1 VVGAVEAIEGTDAA
15 LRRAAALCGRGLVVA
30 KLAKPGQDLR
40 FDRPAIGPATI
51 ELLSEIGAA
60 MIGVEAGQALI
71 LEPARTLA
79 AAAGAAITVWGESGE
94 PDGQRRGARSSDG

>member
-1 VVGAVEAIEGTDAA
+1 V
-15 LRRAAALCGRGLVVA
+15 
-30 KLAKPGQDLR
+30 AKPGQDLR

-71 LEPARTLA
+71 LERARTLTA
-79 AAAGAAITVWGESGE
+79 ADSAGVTVWGDGGE
-94 PDGQRRGARSSDG
+94 PGGERSGG